1 MYSDEEKA
9 RYIQIMWY
17 EGLTAR
23 AAAEKFGNSPGQK
36 TLLKWLK
43 EVERGELVV
52 ERPKVP
58 GACEHRPHKHYPE
71 ETKAE
76 AIRRFLQGDRP
87 VHIARSLGISDTD
100 LIRAWVKKYLEN
112 SKMSN
117 RSTKGTPLQK
127 GSSDMTTDEQ
137 SAAQIKALK
146 EKNAQLKRELEREQ
160 KELEREQKEL
170 EHERMMFRSVLE
182 VFRDPKAEDLPK
194 LSTRVLVGFAEKLR
208 QDFGISL
215 KTILSTTNIS
225 KSTYEYN
232 RKKLAE
238 PTKRLND
245 HAFDEAVRCAFKKS
259 NATYGYRRLRAYMM
273 QEGLSVPEKRLRAS
287 MHRQNL
293 VAHCARRH
301 PGYHSYKG
309 ELDGAHLSNL
319 LINEYGR
326 HNFSADAPNRKW
338 LTDMSELRASDGRL
352 YLSVIIDCFDGCCIS
367 WAISEHPNMELAL
380 STLMPA
386 LDGLSCSE
394 KPLLHSDR
402 GNLYQAHSWDDAC
415 KDKTLRSMSR
425 KAHPQDNAACESFFG
440 FLKCEL
446 YYPLKL
452 ERLSCEELKEQ
463 LDSYIRWYD
472 EDRLKAFKEKDGT
485 THYETIDG
493 RRKRLGLTV

>member
-17 EGLTAR
+17 EGLS
-23 AAAEKFGNSPGQK
+23 AAAAARKFGNAPGQK

-43 EVERGELVV
+43 EVESGELVV

-58 GACEHRPHKHYPE
+58 GACEHHPHKHYPKA
-71 ETKAE
+71 TKKE
-76 AIRRFLQGDRP
+76 AIKRALRGDRP
-87 VHIARSLGISDTD
+87 VYIARSLGISNPG
-100 LIRAWVKKYLEN
+100 LISEWVKKYLEN

-117 RSTKGTPLQK
+117 RSTKETPLQK
-127 GSSDMTTDEQ
+127 GSSDMTTDKQ
-137 SAAQIKALK
+137 SAAQIKELK
-146 EKNAQLKRELEREQ
+146 EKNAQLKR
-160 KELEREQKEL
+160 ELEREQKEL

-238 PTKRLND
+238 PAKRTSD
-245 HAFDEAVRCAFKKS
+245 HAFDEAVLAAFKKS
-259 NATYGYRRLRAYMM
+259 NATYGYRRLRAHMM
-273 QEGLSVPEKRLRAS
+273 REGLNVPEKRLRAS
-287 MHRQNL
+287 MRRQHL

-319 LINEYGR
+319 LVNEYGR
-326 HNFSADAPNRKW
+326 HNFGADAPNQKW
-338 LTDMSELRASDGRL
+338 LTDVSELRASDGRL
-352 YLSVIIDCFDGCCIS
+352 YLSVIIDCFDGRCIS
-367 WAISEHPNMELAL
+367 WSISEHHDMELGL
-380 STLMPA
+380 STLWPA
-386 LDGLSCSE
+386 LDGLSSSE
-394 KPLLHSDR
+394 RPLLHSDR
-402 GNLYQAHSWDDAC
+402 GVLYQARSWDDAC

-463 LDSYIRWYD
+463 LDIYIRWYD